1 MNLQIDGC
9 KCATCVEIVMA
20 TVEDRSV
27 FAGFQNSP
35 HCKGDQELFKGH
47 LGGVLLLAS
56 KILEAQTA

>member
-20 TVEDRSV
+20 TMEDRSV

-47 LGGVLLLAS
+47 LGGVLLLA
-56 KILEAQTA
+56 